1 MSACKVDSEKEPNS
15 VPGDTRTLKSQVLE
29 AGASMVQDFTPV
41 KQICAHLNAFH
52 VYANDPT
59 RCVEAN
65 HYCTHLTEG
74 IARMVCYMSISLT
87 DLVSSIDVRQCLIY
101 DSPGTK
107 ARLIGIEYM
116 VSPRIFETLPPDERK
131 LWHTHEFEVKS
142 GMLIMPAP
150 TTVPTSVWEAAETAE
165 MHDIAPIYGKTYHLW
180 RVDRGDVVPMG
191 EPQLMGSFTSPESV
205 VAACPGGMD
214 ELLRARD
221 ERFKVDYRA
230 KAKKREGIADVQKH
244 PELVERRNTHA
255 QLHMEGFIR
264 AALRITPGSAARVA
278 IKSASVFCATV
289 LVWEHVVTIQ
299 LSEGPS
305 MYPTFNPR
313 GDWLLISRMHRHGKG
328 IEVGDVVRFNHPSF
342 VGVHGAKRVIGLP
355 GDFVCRDQAYSTG
368 VGEQPDMIQ
377 VPEGHAFVVGD
388 NLPWSRDSRN
398 FGPLPLGLINGKI
411 IARIWPPSKME
422 WVKNTMQP
430 AELD

>member
-1 MSACKVDSEKEPNS
+1 MSASKVGSDKEPN

-65 HYCTHLTEG
+65 HYCTHLTE
-74 IARMVCYMSISLT
+74 
-87 DLVSSIDVRQCLIY
+87 DVRQCLIY

-116 VSPRIFETLPPDERK
+116 VSPRIFETLPPEERK

-150 TTVPTSVWEAAETAE
+150 TGVPSSAWEAAETAE
-165 MHDIAPIYGKTYHLW
+165 MYDIAPIYGKTYHLW
-180 RVDRGDVVPMG
+180 QVDRGDVVPMG
-191 EPQLMGSFTSPESV
+191 EPQLMGSFTTPEN
-205 VAACPGGMD
+205 VAVACPGGMD

-221 ERFKVDYRA
+221 ERFKVDYRI
-230 KAKKREGIADVQKH
+230 KAKKREGIADAPKLSVRQSINRH
-244 PELVERRNTHA
+244 PQARASKVVERRNAHA

-264 AALRITPGSAARVA
+264 AALRTTPGSVARVA

-313 GDWLLISRMHRHGKG
+313 GDWLLISRMHRNGKG
-328 IEVGDVVRFNHPSF
+328 IEVGDVVRFNHPTF
-342 VGVHGAKRVIGLP
+342 LGVHGAKRVVGMP

-377 VPEGHAFVVGD
+377 VPEGHVFVVGD

-422 WVKNTMQP
+422 WVQNTMQP

>member
-1 MSACKVDSEKEPNS
+1 MI
-15 VPGDTRTLKSQVLE
+15 
-29 AGASMVQDFTPV
+29 QDFTPV

-74 IARMVCYMSISLT
+74 IARGKWYRSTSLT
-87 DLVSSIDVRQCLIY
+87 KLVSSIDVRQCLIY

-150 TTVPTSVWEAAETAE
+150 TNVPTSVWEAAETAE

-180 RVDRGDVVPMG
+180 QVDRGDVVPMG

-214 ELLRARD
+214 ELRERIRWPGERGRLGGWEGQAAGLAAWKRTTLQASDGNDSLRLLPVSL
-221 ERFKVDYRA
+221 FSPL
-230 KAKKREGIADVQKH
+230 I
-244 PELVERRNTHA
+244 
-255 QLHMEGFIR
+255 
-264 AALRITPGSAARVA
+264 
-278 IKSASVFCATV
+278 
-289 LVWEHVVTIQ
+289 
-299 LSEGPS
+299 LSFFS
-305 MYPTFNPR
+305 LSYPFR
-313 GDWLLISRMHRHGKG
+313 LS
-328 IEVGDVVRFNHPSF
+328 SF
-342 VGVHGAKRVIGLP
+342 P
-355 GDFVCRDQAYSTG
+355 C
-368 VGEQPDMIQ
+368 
-377 VPEGHAFVVGD
+377 
-388 NLPWSRDSRN
+388 
-398 FGPLPLGLINGKI
+398 
-411 IARIWPPSKME
+411 
-422 WVKNTMQP
+422 
-430 AELD
+430 